1 MYITSFGKIAE
12 QERLDEFAIA
22 VHNVLFAEIDHEFD
36 INIHYIGDIEDN
48 ACGYCFHDT
57 DDSISIQI
65 NNTLDTREAAI
76 TLAHEMVHARQLVN
90 GFDFCEEEAYDLE
103 TTLTDSLYTVH

>member
-36 INIHYIGDIEDN
+36 INIHYISDIEDN

-57 DDSISIQI
+57 DDSINIEI
-65 NNTLDTREAAI
+65 NNTLDTREAAV
-76 TLAHEMVHARQLVN
+76 TLAHEMVHARQLIQ
-90 GFDFCEEEAYDLE
+90 GFDFCEIEAYGLE
-103 TTLTDSLYTVH
+103 NSLTMQNFH